1 MILDKAAAAFKTTF
15 DAIDI
20 KKDQIKLNGNAEDTY
35 NVVLHDGV
43 VFQTGLT
50 LPEATDIANREAGRA
65 AVVAVLREIISPTAL
80 KAAAHFAGLTITK
93 YQNNELNHGRS
104 PHLSLIEGLLT
115 VLEKDA
121 ENAQSG

>member
-20 KKDQIKLNGNAEDTY
+20 KKDQIKLDPDAPDTY
-35 NVVLHDGV
+35 NVVLHDGT

-50 LPEATDIANREAGRA
+50 LPDATEIANREAGRA
-65 AVVAVLREIISPTAL
+65 AVVSVLREIVSPTAIR
-80 KAAAHFAGLTITK
+80 AAATIAGIGMGKTH
-93 YQNNELNHGRS
+93 NNEINHGRS
-104 PHLSLIEGLLT
+104 PYLSLLEGLLT

-121 ENAQSG
+121 ENA

>member
-1 MILDKAAAAFKTTF
+1 MIILDKAAAAFKTTF
-15 DAIDI
+15 DAVDI
-20 KKDQIKLNGNAEDTY
+20 KKDQIRVTPEDTY

-50 LPEATDIANREAGRA
+50 LPQATDIANREAGRA

-93 YQNNELNHGRS
+93 YQNNEINHGRS

-121 ENAQSG
+121 ENA